1 MRVLVSVDMEGIAG
15 VVDRADI
22 APGSPGWERARELMT
37 DEASAAVR
45 GVFAANSDAEVTVCD
60 SHARGQNILA
70 GRLDPRA
77 RLIRGTPRP
86 LDMVAGVDQGF
97 DAVLLIGYHGRAGLA
112 DAVLPHTLSGRT
124 IDSVR
129 VNGTVLGE
137 IGLSAAV
144 ANLYGAR
151 TVLVTGDDAATAE
164 AGAVLPGVATVT
176 VKRALGV
183 RAADS
188 VHPSVACS
196 LIESAVPDALASTR
210 MTSGP
215 AFSGLVDLEVD
226 VRLTEMMERL
236 MLIPGAQRRG
246 PRTFGYSGIDLS
258 TAYGLVGLVA
268 DIAEIA

>member
-1 MRVLVSVDMEGIAG
+1 MRVLVSVDMEGVAG
-15 VVDRADI
+15 VVDRSDI
-22 APGSPGWERARELMT
+22 APGTAGWERARELMT

-45 GVFAANSDAEVTVCD
+45 GVLAADEHAEVTVSD
-60 SHARGQNILA
+60 SHAKGLNLLPD
-70 GRLDPRA
+70 RLDPRA

-86 LDMVAGVDQGF
+86 LDMVAGVDRGV
-97 DAVLLIGYHGRAGLA
+97 DALLLIGYHGRAGLA

-124 IDSVR
+124 IDAVR
-129 VNGTVLGE
+129 VNGTVVGE

-144 ANLYGAR
+144 ASSYGAR
-151 TVLVTGDDAATAE
+151 TVLVTGDDAATEEAE
-164 AGAVLPGVATVT
+164 DLLPGVTTVT

-188 VHPSVACS
+188 LHPTAACS
-196 LIESAVPDALASTR
+196 LIEEAAELALASDH
-210 MTSGP
+210 GGFALP
-215 AFSGLVDLEVD
+215 DLVDLEVD

-236 MLIPGAQRRG
+236 LLIPGSQRRG
-246 PRTFGYSGIDLS
+246 PRTFGYPDLDIA

>member
-1 MRVLVSVDMEGIAG
+1 MRVLVSVDMEGVAG
-15 VVDRADI
+15 VVDRSDI
-22 APGSPGWERARELMT
+22 APGAPGWERARELMT

-45 GVFAANSDAEVTVCD
+45 GVFAAADDAEVTVCD
-60 SHARGQNILA
+60 SHARGLNILPD
-70 GRLDPRA
+70 RLDARA

-86 LDMVAGVDQGF
+86 LDMVAGVERGF

-124 IDSVR
+124 VDSVR
-129 VNGTVLGE
+129 IDGMVVGE

-144 ANLYGAR
+144 ASAHGAR
-151 TVLVTGDDAATAE
+151 TVLVTGDDAATREAE
-164 AGAVLPGVATVT
+164 DVLPGVTTVT

-188 VHPSVACS
+188 VHPAVACS
-196 LIESAVPDALASTR
+196 LIEEAVPIALASTDTAR
-210 MTSGP
+210 ALVFP
-215 AFSGLVDLEVD
+215 DRVDLEVD

-236 MLIPGAQRRG
+236 LLIPGSERRG
-246 PRTFGYSGIDLS
+246 PRTFGYPDLELS

>member
-1 MRVLVSVDMEGIAG
+1 MRVVVSVDMEGVAG
-15 VVDRADI
+15 VVDRSDI
-22 APGSPGWERARELMT
+22 APGTPGWERARELMT

-45 GVFAANSDAEVTVCD
+45 GVFAATADAEVTVCD
-60 SHARGQNILA
+60 SHAKGQNILPA
-70 GRLDPRA
+70 RLDARA

-86 LDMVAGVDQGF
+86 LDMVAGVDRGV

-124 IDSVR
+124 VDAVRID
-129 VNGTVLGE
+129 GIVLGE

-144 ANLYGAR
+144 ASSHGAR
-151 TVLVTGDDAATAE
+151 TALVTGDDAATRE
-164 AGAVLPGVATVT
+164 AAALLPGVATVT

-188 VHPSVACS
+188 VHPAVACS
-196 LIESAVPDALASTR
+196 LIEAAVPDALASTQVPG
-210 MTSGP
+210 GP
-215 AFSGLVDLEVD
+215 MFPDLVDLEVD

-236 MLIPGAQRRG
+236 LLIPGSERRG
-246 PRTFGYSGIDLS
+246 PRTFGYPGIDLL

>member
-15 VVDRADI
+15 VVDRSDI
-22 APGSPGWERARELMT
+22 APGGPGWERARELMT

-45 GVFAANSDAEVTVCD
+45 GVFAADDEAEVTVCD
-60 SHARGQNILA
+60 SHAKGLNLLPD
-70 GRLDPRA
+70 RLDPRA
-77 RLIRGTPRP
+77 RLIRGIPRP
-86 LDMVAGVDQGF
+86 LDMVAGVDRGV

-129 VNGTVLGE
+129 MNGMVLGE
-137 IGLSAAV
+137 VGLSAAV
-144 ANLYGAR
+144 ANSHGAR
-151 TVLVTGDDAATAE
+151 TVLVTGDDAATREAAE
-164 AGAVLPGVATVT
+164 VLPGVTSVT

-188 VHPSVACS
+188 VHPTVACA
-196 LIESAVPDALASTR
+196 LIEAAVPDAVAATD
-210 MTSGP
+210 TG
-215 AFSGLVDLEVD
+215 SGLAFDGAVDLEVD

-236 MLIPGAQRRG
+236 LLIPGSQRRG
-246 PRTFGYSGIDLS
+246 PRTFGYPDLDLS

>member
-1 MRVLVSVDMEGIAG
+1 MRVLVSVDMEGIGG
-15 VVDRADI
+15 VVDRSDI
-22 APGSPGWERARELMT
+22 APGGPGWERARELMT

-45 GVFAANSDAEVTVCD
+45 GVFAASKEAEVTVCD
-60 SHARGQNILA
+60 SHARGLNILSD
-70 GRLDPRA
+70 RLDPRA

-86 LDMVAGVDQGF
+86 LDMVAGVDRGF
-97 DAVLLIGYHGRAGLA
+97 DALLLVGYHGRAGLA

-129 VNGTVLGE
+129 INGTVLGE

-144 ANLYGAR
+144 ANRHGAR
-151 TVLVTGDDAATAE
+151 TVLVTGDDAATEE
-164 AGAVLPGVATVT
+164 AGDVLPGVMTVT

-188 VHPSVACS
+188 VHPAVACS
-196 LIESAVPDALASTR
+196 LIEEAVPRALASAEVGI
-210 MTSGP
+210 GP
-215 AFSGLVDLEVD
+215 AFPSSVDLEVD

-236 MLIPGAQRRG
+236 LLIPGSQRRG
-246 PRTFGYSGIDLS
+246 PRTFGYPDIDLS